1 MEHRIIDTI
10 TRWVGGSTLPLVL
23 IAFATG
29 GVERMLGAVAGASL
43 AMFNWLVIRWVVSG
57 IVRRGERGFGLTA
70 VLVAKIGFVLAG
82 AAVMLR
88 IFDATGLV
96 LGVSAL
102 VTGLFGGALQLHF
115 NGSLHDEEKVLA
127 SGERAPS
134 PERT

>member
-23 IAFATG
+23 IALASG

-43 AMFNWLVIRWVVSG
+43 AMFNWLVIRWVASA
-57 IVRRGERGFGLTA
+57 IVRRGERGFALMA

-88 IFDATGLV
+88 IFDATGLI

-115 NGSLHDEEKVLA
+115 NGSLGGEDEGVVAAGEKD
-127 SGERAPS
+127 
-134 PERT
+134 

>member
-23 IAFATG
+23 IALVTG
-29 GVERMLGAVAGASL
+29 GVDRMLGAVAGASL
-43 AMFNWLVIRWVVSG
+43 AMFNWLVIRWVTSA
-57 IVRRGERGFGLTA
+57 IVRRGERGFGLMA

-102 VTGLFGGALQLHF
+102 VTGLFGGALHLHF
-115 NGSLHDEEKVLA
+115 NGSLRGNDEDVA
-127 SGERAPS
+127 PAGERN
-134 PERT
+134 

>member
-10 TRWVGGSTLPLVL
+10 SRWVGGSTLPLVM
-23 IAFATG
+23 IAFASG
-29 GVERMLGAVAGASL
+29 GVECMLGAVAGASL
-43 AMFNWLVIRWVVSG
+43 AVFNWTVMRWVASALVS
-57 IVRRGERGFGLTA
+57 RGDRGVGLMV

-82 AAVMLR
+82 AAVLLR
-88 IFDATGLV
+88 IFDATGLI

-102 VTGLFGGALQLHF
+102 VTGLFGGALHLHF
-115 NGSLHDEEKVLA
+115 NGSLRHEEQVLA